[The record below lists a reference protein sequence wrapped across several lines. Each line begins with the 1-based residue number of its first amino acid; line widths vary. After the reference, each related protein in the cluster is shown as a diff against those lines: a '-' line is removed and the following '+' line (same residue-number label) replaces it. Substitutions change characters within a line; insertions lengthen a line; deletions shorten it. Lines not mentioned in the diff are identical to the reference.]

1 MEEKYD
7 KKVIKQLDEIIKLLN
22 ELNSIMKG
30 EE

>member
-1 MEEKYD
+1 MQEKYD

-30 EE
+30 DK